1 MQREIYFDRSGKVSL
16 WQLKSLI
23 VVVIIFIITLTGK
36 CFKSQTKVAYLFQRT
51 KNTATTIPTINRQNG
66 NTMVTTST
74 VLRFSTLC
82 GLLSRGLVLFV
93 TDSLDTG
100 TVTVVLNGLEVPSVG
115 DTVVK
120 LFGFFVF

>member
-1 MQREIYFDRSGKVSL
+1 M
-16 WQLKSLI
+16 KSLI

-36 CFKSQTKVAYLFQRT
+36 CFKSQTKVAHLFQRT

-82 GLLSRGLVLFV
+82 ALLSRGLVLLV

-100 TVTVVLNGLEVPSVG
+100 AVTVVLNGLEVPSVG

-120 LFGFFVF
+120 LFVFFVF